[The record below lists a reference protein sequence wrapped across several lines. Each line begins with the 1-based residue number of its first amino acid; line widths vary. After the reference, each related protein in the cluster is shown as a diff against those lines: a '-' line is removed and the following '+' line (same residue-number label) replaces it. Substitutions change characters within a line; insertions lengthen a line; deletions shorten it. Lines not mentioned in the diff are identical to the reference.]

1 MTMNGK
7 TIVIV
12 LSVVLATLM
21 ALAIAGFAFFA
32 TADGESSGSDH
43 KVGGATPV
51 AIVREGAV
59 T

>member
-7 TIVIV
+7 TVVIV
-12 LSVVLATLM
+12 LSAILAVLV

-32 TADGESSGSDH
+32 TADGESSGSDNR
-43 KVGGATPV
+43 VGGAAPV
-51 AIVREGAV
+51 AIVWKGAV